1 MGNTGLKRFE
11 LGAQRIVGDKLLA
24 DGRGQVC
31 QLVGQ
36 DERLESFEVNR
47 PAGYRFRL
55 SKFEGDPPRERVLL
69 ESVPHTF
76 KEQVLLSKLDA

>member
-1 MGNTGLKRFE
+1 MGNTGLKRFK

-47 PAGYRFRL
+47 PAGFIRL

-69 ESVPHTF
+69 ESVPHSF
-76 KEQVLLSKLDA
+76 EEQVLLSKLDA